1 MSKDLPLWYALA
13 FFGPML
19 AAAFATPVAVRF
31 AHRFDILDHPSGV
44 RFHTTATPYLGGVAL
59 AIGLI
64 AGAAV
69 VSHSS
74 IQLTVIL
81 VAYVGI
87 LDFGPRVSAPG
98 GLVTQ
103 VVAQKI
109 VALSAALIIVY
120 QSYEADRAL
129 AAAPR
134 TM

>member
-1 MSKDLPLWYALA
+1 M
-13 FFGPML
+13 
-19 AAAFATPVAVRF
+19 
-31 AHRFDILDHPSGV
+31 
-44 RFHTTATPYLGGVAL
+44 
-59 AIGLI
+59 
-64 AGAAV
+64 
-69 VSHSS
+69 
-74 IQLTVIL
+74 IL